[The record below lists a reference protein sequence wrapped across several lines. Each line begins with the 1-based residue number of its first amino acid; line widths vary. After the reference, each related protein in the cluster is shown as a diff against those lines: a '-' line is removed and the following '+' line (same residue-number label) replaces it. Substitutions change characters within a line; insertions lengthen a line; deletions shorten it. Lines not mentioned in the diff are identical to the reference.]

1 MDITRLQFFAHLT
14 AWVPAILLVWDYL
27 TGGLTADPVQTVTQ
41 RTGRAAIFFL
51 VLSLSCTPLNILT
64 GYKGTIRIRRALG
77 LYSFMY
83 AALHMI
89 VFFVL
94 DYRLDFSLIFLE
106 NFNKLYLWLGFCS
119 FLLLSALAITSYPW
133 WMRLLGKAW
142 KILHRSV
149 YIVGLLTVLHHL
161 FARKGNLISLQ
172 GDIGA
177 PLVYGVIVV
186 ILLVLRTPIIKRWW
200 IQKRLKLKL
209 PREFPGLI
217 LRYLD
222 KPLF

>member
-1 MDITRLQFFAHLT
+1 MDMTRLQFYAHLT

-27 TGGLTADPVQTVTQ
+27 ADGLTADPVQAVTQ

-64 GYKGTIRIRRALG
+64 GYKGPIRIRRALG

-83 AALHMI
+83 AALHVI
-89 VFFVL
+89 VFFVW
-94 DYRLDFSLIFLE
+94 DYRLDFSLIYLE
-106 NFNKLYLWLGFCS
+106 NFNKLYLWLGFCA
-119 FLLLSALAITSYPW
+119 FLLLSVLAITSYPW
-133 WMRLLGKAW
+133 WMRQLGKTW
-142 KILHRSV
+142 KLLHRSV
-149 YIVGLLTVLHHL
+149 YFVGLLTVLHYL
-161 FARKGNLISLQ
+161 FARKGDLFSLQ

-186 ILLVLRTPIIKRWW
+186 MSLVLRIPIVKRWC
-200 IQKRLKLKL
+200 IQNRFKLKL
-209 PREFPGLI
+209 PREFPGLL